1 MANSLYG
8 PGYVNSQRSSGYK
21 STIYS
26 MAEIVDNSVDANAS
40 KIDIIFIENEKNIG
54 QRTSIYIEK
63 IIFVD
68 NGKGMTEDR
77 INGCLMFA
85 EGEGK
90 NDQRIGAFGVGLPNS
105 SISVGKRVDVYSRT
119 DNSEW
124 KFTFLDL
131 DDQKTRLKPETDDAI
146 SKNPNFEELNLNS
159 ELINEA
165 KTIIVWSKLDK
176 LDATKA
182 ETLISRGDKL
192 LGRIYRYKLNNNLNI
207 NFKIFRKGNT
217 TPELEKCLLSY
228 DPLFL
233 TTSKNYITDL
243 IWKSATQD
251 DPYGKH
257 NLLGDTYEVFN
268 SKYHFK
274 QFIENCIE
282 NSTSL
287 PLFQKLDDYWDLEKK
302 ITLNGKTYKWSIK
315 AAFACKS
322 IRNPGVRNG
331 GSTWIGKELGKK
343 MSGDSHFKSGNIFFL
358 RAGREIDF
366 GNFGLYTVTEE
377 KNRYWTIEIHFDSD
391 LDELMGISNTKQS
404 VDFKYVTS
412 SDIAAYDI
420 NEELPVGIE
429 KDFLRE
435 QISQTILRAINLMS
449 NQLREYTRQWIQ
461 EEDRYLKISS
471 EGDLPLPTPEDP
483 IRPIFPTGGEWNKK
497 EVDKIVDFLHGRFL
511 EIPVDE
517 IRNQV
522 IKEAERKT
530 KTIVLYA
537 PNQTGSL
544 FELNEIEGKFI
555 TFINTNH
562 LYYQNIIY
570 PLKSNPDLR
579 IFTISIEMLISALA
593 LEMDNLILN
602 GSEEYKDALEDLL
615 QNIST
620 TLNRFIR
627 DRKITIPADDFI
639 NKNSEDSE
647 DSDESKE

>member
-1 MANSLYG
+1 MANKLYG
-8 PGYVNSQRSSGYK
+8 SGFVGSLRSSGYK

-26 MAEIVDNSVDANAS
+26 MAEIVDNSVDAKAS
-40 KIDIIFIENEKNIG
+40 KIDIIFIEDEKNIG
-54 QRTSIYIEK
+54 QKSSIYIDK
-63 IIFVD
+63 IIFLD
-68 NGKGMTEDR
+68 NGKGMTEER

-90 NDQRIGAFGVGLPNS
+90 SDQRIGAFGVGLPNS
-105 SISVGKRVDVYSRT
+105 SISVGRRVDVYSRT
-119 DNSEW
+119 ETSEW
-124 KFTFLDL
+124 KYTFLDL
-131 DDQKTRLKPETDDAI
+131 DDQENRLEAETDEAI
-146 SKNPNFEELNLNS
+146 SKKPTFEELNLNQ
-159 ELINEA
+159 ELITEA

-176 LDATKA
+176 LDAAKA

-192 LGRIYRYKLNNNLNI
+192 LGRIYRYKLNDNFSI
-207 NFKIFRKGNT
+207 NFKIYRKGNS
-217 TPELEKCLLSY
+217 TPEFEKVLLPY

-233 TTSKNYITDL
+233 ITSKNYMTEL

-251 DPYGKH
+251 DPNGKH
-257 NLLGDTYEVFN
+257 NLLGDTFEIFN
-268 SKYHFK
+268 SKYHFN
-274 QFIENCIE
+274 QFIEGCIE
-282 NSTSL
+282 NTTTL
-287 PLFQKLDDYWDLEKK
+287 PLFQKLDDYWDLEKQ
-302 ITLNGKTYKWSIK
+302 ITLNGKTYKWKIK
-315 AAFACKS
+315 ASFATKAA
-322 IRNPGVRNG
+322 RNPGIRNG
-331 GSTWIGKELGKK
+331 GGTWIGKEFGRK

-358 RAGREIDF
+358 RAEREIDF
-366 GNFGLYTVTEE
+366 GSFGLYTVTDE
-377 KNRYWTIEIHFDSD
+377 KQRYWTIEIHFDSD

-404 VDFKYVTS
+404 VDFKYVSPNEIST
-412 SDIAAYDI
+412 YDI

-435 QISQTILRAINLMS
+435 QISQTILRAKKLMTD
-449 NQLREYTRQWIQ
+449 QLNEYTRQWSQ

-471 EGDLPLPTPEDP
+471 EGDLPMPTPEDP
-483 IRPIFPTGGEWNKK
+483 IRPIFPTGGDWNKK
-497 EVDKIVDFLHGRFL
+497 EVEKIVDFLHGRFL
-511 EIPVDE
+511 EIPIDE

-544 FELNEIEGKFI
+544 FELNEIDGKFI

-602 GSEEYKDALEDLL
+602 GTEEYKAALEDLL

-639 NKNSEDSE
+639 NKNTEESED
-647 DSDESKE
+647 